1 MSDTV
6 RHSITEG
13 LSVFPNICLRRKDRP
28 LHSIRCRCSRRLL
41 QTATQPALRHPII
54 IRLALPP
61 AAAVLIDI
69 ETSSSNQS
77 KQYAFGS

>member
-1 MSDTV
+1 MTRPTIESMSPFFIV
-6 RHSITEG
+6 S
-13 LSVFPNICLRRKDRP
+13 
-28 LHSIRCRCSRRLL
+28 LL

-69 ETSSSNQS
+69 ETSSSSQS